1 MSEYSVLKVK
11 IYGTEYPIKGDSELA
26 YIKQVAEYVDLK
38 MREVNKIAPEVSTLK
53 VAILAALNIA
63 DELFKERIN
72 SEKLETTDFEDRIR
86 RWIDLLENV
95 CEQTN
100 EI

>member
-11 IYGTEYPIKGDSELA
+11 IYGTEYPIKGDSELE
-26 YIKQVAEYVDLK
+26 YIKQVAEYVDQK

-72 SEKLETTDFEDRIR
+72 SDKLETTDFEGKIR
-86 RWIDLLENV
+86 RWINLLENV

>member
-95 CEQTN
+95 CEKTN

>member
-1 MSEYSVLKVK
+1 MSEYSVLKIK
-11 IYGTEYPIKGDSELA
+11 IYGTEYPIKGDSELE
-26 YIKQVAEYVDLK
+26 YIKQVAEYVDQK

-72 SEKLETTDFEDRIR
+72 SDKLETTDFEDKIR
-86 RWIDLLENV
+86 QWINVLENV

>member
-11 IYGTEYPIKGDSELA
+11 IYGTEYPIKGDSELE
-26 YIKQVAEYVDLK
+26 YIKQVAEYVDQK
-38 MREVNKIAPEVSTLK
+38 MREVNKIAPEISTLK

-72 SEKLETTDFEDRIR
+72 SEKLETTDFEDKIR
-86 RWIDLLENV
+86 RWINLLENV

>member
-38 MREVNKIAPEVSTLK
+38 MREVNKLAPEVSTLK

-86 RWIDLLENV
+86 RWINLLENV